1 VVIISFITKNS
12 YSKMKSAPVSL
23 REVLELV
30 VQVPFRSVILVD
42 DSDDTTPKVFLD
54 WCGEHDKELVVVRGA
69 RNRAVARQLAIEVF
83 THPFNDD

>member
-1 VVIISFITKNS
+1 MVIISFITKNS

-54 WCGEHDKELVVVRGA
+54 
-69 RNRAVARQLAIEVF
+69 
-83 THPFNDD
+83 